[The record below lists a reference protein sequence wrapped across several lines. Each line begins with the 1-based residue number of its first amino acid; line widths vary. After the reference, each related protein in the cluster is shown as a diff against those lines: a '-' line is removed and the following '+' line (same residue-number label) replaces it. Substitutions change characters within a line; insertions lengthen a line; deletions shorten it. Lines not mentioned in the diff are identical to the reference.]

1 MIKYALTC
9 VKCIS
14 VITMSFRID
23 EKRVENILSNLILD
37 FASDVP
43 SCKCVD
49 PNAQCVDDDNDSV
62 DGPVCKCMEG
72 YEDSDEEDD
81 NVVCVAKTPDD
92 QESPCVCSDPN
103 AECVVDSGENGDCKC
118 TEGFEDNDE
127 DDDELKCV
135 RGVCFILVFYKLFY
149 RMICVLNG
157 AC

>member
-1 MIKYALTC
+1 MIKYALSC

-72 YEDSDEEDD
+72 YKDSDEEDDQVVCVAVTPDDKETPCVCSDSNAQCVDDDDDSVDDPVCKCMEGYEDSDEEDD
-81 NVVCVAKTPDD
+81 QVVCVAETPDD
-92 QESPCVCSDPN
+92 QETPCI
-103 AECVVDSGENGDCKC
+103 C
-118 TEGFEDNDE
+118 TM
-127 DDDELKCV
+127 C
-135 RGVCFILVFYKLFY
+135 
-149 RMICVLNG
+149 
-157 AC
+157 